1 MSAPFQIG
9 DRVKK
14 SEYSL
19 RAARDSW
26 LKAGS
31 QSLKSAYRDAY
42 EREMA
47 IRGTVLSCASGVNG
61 FYNSVQVKT
70 DSQSIHSSM
79 PCIWEVCK

>member
-1 MSAPFQIG
+1 MSAPFKIG

-31 QSLKSAYRDAY
+31 EPLKSAYRDAY
-42 EREMA
+42 DRQMA
-47 IRGTVLSCASGVNG
+47 IRGTVLSCEAGKYG
-61 FYNSVQVKT
+61 YGVQVKIDT
-70 DSQSIHSSM
+70 GLIHSSM
-79 PCIWEVCK
+79 PSIWEAVQ

>member
-31 QSLKSAYRDAY
+31 QPLKSAYRDAY
-42 EREMA
+42 DREMA
-47 IRGTVLSCASGVNG
+47 IRGTVLSCAGGVNG
-61 FYNSVQVKT
+61 FYNSVLVKT
-70 DSQSIHSSM
+70 DSEAIHSSM
-79 PCIWEVCK
+79 TCIWEAAQ

>member
-1 MSAPFQIG
+1 MNAPFQIG

-31 QSLKSAYRDAY
+31 LPLKSAYRDAY
-42 EREMA
+42 DKEMA
-47 IRGTVLSCASGVNG
+47 IRGTVLSCEAGKYG
-61 FYNSVQVKT
+61 FTVKVKT
-70 DSQSIHSSM
+70 DTGSIHDSIPS
-79 PCIWEVCK
+79 IWEVCT

>member
-14 SEYSL
+14 SEYNL

-47 IRGTVLSCASGVNG
+47 IRGTVLSCEAGKYG
-61 FYNSVQVKT
+61 FTVKVKT
-70 DSQSIHSSM
+70 DTGLVHDSIPS
-79 PCIWEVCK
+79 IWEVCK

>member
-14 SEYSL
+14 SEHSL

-31 QSLKSAYRDAY
+31 QPLKSAYRDAY
-42 EREMA
+42 DREMA
-47 IRGTVLSCASGVNG
+47 IRGTVLSCEAGKYG
-61 FYNSVQVKT
+61 FTVKVKT
-70 DSQSIHSSM
+70 DTGSIHDSIPS
-79 PCIWEVCK
+79 IWEAAE